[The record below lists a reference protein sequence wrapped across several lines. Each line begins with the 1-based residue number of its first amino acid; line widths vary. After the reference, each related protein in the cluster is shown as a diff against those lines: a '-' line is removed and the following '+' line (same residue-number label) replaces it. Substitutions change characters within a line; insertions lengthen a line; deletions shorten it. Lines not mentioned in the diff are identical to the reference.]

1 MRRLIAIAGLVVGLF
16 ALVVQFAIMVP
27 ASLANGRDI
36 VSAIVY
42 YFSFFTILTNT
53 LLVLVYLGAVV
64 RGQRWL
70 MLFRKPVTRATAA
83 ATITLVGTYYH
94 FALSGL
100 YQVDGLLEVCIV
112 IMHYVAPV
120 LYLIWF
126 AGWNRTGTLKW
137 AAIPK
142 MLVYP
147 LVYLIFI
154 LLRGAVT
161 GEYPYPSF
169 DVAVLGYGPV
179 AVTSAVLLVA
189 LIVFNAVAIAV
200 DRSLLASKRS

>member
-1 MRRLIAIAGLVVGLF
+1 MRRLVAMAGLALGLF
-16 ALVVQFAIMVP
+16 ALVAQFAIIVP
-27 ASLANGRDI
+27 ARMQDGGAA
-36 VSAIVY
+36 VSAVIY

-53 LLVLVYLGAVV
+53 LLALVYLGAIV

-70 MLFRKPVTRATAA
+70 MLFRKPITRATAA

-94 FALSGL
+94 FMLSGL

-126 AGWNRTGTLKW
+126 AVWNRTGTLKW
-137 AAIPK
+137 AAIPR

-147 LVYLIFI
+147 LVYLVFI

-169 DVAVLGYGPV
+169 DVAALGYGPV
-179 AVTSAVLLVA
+179 AMTSVVLLAVLV
-189 LIVFNAVAIAV
+189 VFNAAAIAI

>member
-1 MRRLIAIAGLVVGLF
+1 MAGLALGLF
-16 ALVVQFAIMVP
+16 ALVAQFAIIVP
-27 ASLANGRDI
+27 ARMQDGGNL
-36 VSAIVY
+36 VSATIY

-53 LLVLVYLGAVV
+53 LLVLVYLGAIV

-70 MLFRKPVTRATAA
+70 MLFRKPITRATAA
-83 ATITLVGTYYH
+83 ATITLVATYYH
-94 FALSGL
+94 FMLSGL
-100 YQVDGLLEVCIV
+100 YQVDGLLEVCVI
-112 IMHYVAPV
+112 IMHYLAPV

-126 AGWNRTGTLKW
+126 AVWNRTGTLKW

-169 DVAVLGYGPV
+169 DVAALGYGPV
-179 AVTSAVLLVA
+179 AITSVVLLAILV
-189 LIVFNAVAIAV
+189 VFNAVAIAI